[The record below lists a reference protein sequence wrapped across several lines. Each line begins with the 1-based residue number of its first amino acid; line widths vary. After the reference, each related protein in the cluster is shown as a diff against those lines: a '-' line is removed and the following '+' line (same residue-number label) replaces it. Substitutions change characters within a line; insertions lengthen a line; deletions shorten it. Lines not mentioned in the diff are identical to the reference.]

1 MGRFWSVWLT
11 GFLAGPS
18 TAAPVGLALRLPAWA
33 NVLAVSAGAWVS
45 FVIALFAMEWVR
57 RLRGFRHRSRLFAW
71 YSRYSL
77 IARYRRRRRGSENR
91 DSENRD
97 SEDSEARAAKQAARL
112 EKARRMLTRFGP
124 AGFGLVGP
132 ALFGTWVS
140 AVLGS
145 ALGLSRQRLLVWLV
159 VGVTVWA
166 AILVL
171 ASQTVLGWLFT

>member
-33 NVLAVSAGAWVS
+33 TVLAVSASAWLS
-45 FVIALFAMEWVR
+45 FVIALFAMEWLRRVRTRRALRVFRFTLTARLVR
-57 RLRGFRHRSRLFAW
+57 RVRR
-71 YSRYSL
+71 
-77 IARYRRRRRGSENR
+77 AREGDPEERAERDAARR
-91 DSENRD
+91 
-97 SEDSEARAAKQAARL
+97 AARL
-112 EKARRMLTRFGP
+112 EKARRLLTRFGP

-145 ALGLSRQRLLVWLV
+145 ALGLARQRLLAWLV
-159 VGVTVWA
+159 VGATTWSA
-166 AILVL
+166 LLVL
-171 ASQTVLGWLFT
+171 ATHTAFGWLFT

>member
-18 TAAPVGLALRLPAWA
+18 TAAPVGLALRLPPWA

-57 RLRGFRHRSRLFAW
+57 RMRSFRYRPRIRFFAW

-77 IARYRRRRRGSENR
+77 IARYRRRRQASESN
-91 DSENRD
+91 
-97 SEDSEARAAKQAARL
+97 EDSEAREAKHAARL

-145 ALGLSRQRLLVWLV
+145 ALGLGRQRLLVWLV
-159 VGVTVWA
+159 VGVTVWS

-171 ASQTVLGWLFT
+171 AAQTVLGWLFA

>member
-57 RLRGFRHRSRLFAW
+57 RLRGFRYRPRLFAW

-77 IARYRRRRRGSENR
+77 IARYRRRRRER
-91 DSENRD
+91 
-97 SEDSEARAAKQAARL
+97 EDSPARAEKQAKRL

-140 AVLGS
+140 AVMGS
-145 ALGLSRQRLLVWLV
+145 ALGLSRRRLLVWLV
-159 VGVTVWA
+159 VGATVWS

>member
-33 NVLAVSAGAWVS
+33 TVLAVSAGAWAS
-45 FVIALFAMEWVR
+45 FVIALFAMEW
-57 RLRGFRHRSRLFAW
+57 LRGRRSPLRIFRYTLTARL
-71 YSRYSL
+71 
-77 IARYRRRRRGSENR
+77 IRRRRRRVDPAE
-91 DSENRD
+91 
-97 SEDSEARAAKQAARL
+97 RAARDAARMA
-112 EKARRMLTRFGP
+112 KARRLLTRFGP

-145 ALGLSRQRLLVWLV
+145 ALGLARQPLLVWLV
-159 VGVTVWA
+159 VGATTWSA
-166 AILVL
+166 LLVL
-171 ASQTVLGWLFT
+171 ATHTAFGWLFT

>member
-33 NVLAVSAGAWVS
+33 TVLAVSASAAAS
-45 FVIALFAMEWVR
+45 FVIALFAMEWLRRVR
-57 RLRGFRHRSRLFAW
+57 RPRLRFLRHTLTARL
-71 YSRYSL
+71 
-77 IARYRRRRRGSENR
+77 IRRRRMTPAE
-91 DSENRD
+91 
-97 SEDSEARAAKQAARL
+97 RAARNAARM

-145 ALGLSRQRLLVWLV
+145 ALGLGRQRLLVWLV
-159 VGVTVWA
+159 VGVTVWS

-171 ASQTVLGWLFT
+171 ASQTVLGWLFA

>member
-18 TAAPVGLALRLPAWA
+18 TAAPVGLALRLPPWA
-33 NVLAVSAGAWVS
+33 NVLAVSAGAWAS
-45 FVIALFAMEWVR
+45 FLIALFAMEWVR
-57 RLRGFRHRSRLFAW
+57 RFRYRPRLRIFAW

-77 IARYRRRRRGSENR
+77 IARYRRRRRER
-91 DSENRD
+91 
-97 SEDSEARAAKQAARL
+97 EDSEARAAKHAARL

-145 ALGLSRQRLLVWLV
+145 ALGLGRQRLLVWLV
-159 VGVTVWA
+159 VGVTVWS

-171 ASQTVLGWLFT
+171 ASQTVLGWLFA

>member
-1 MGRFWSVWLT
+1 MGRFGSVLLT

-18 TAAPVGLALRLPAWA
+18 TAAPVGLALRLPPWA
-33 NVLAVSAGAWVS
+33 TVLAVSAGAWAS

-57 RLRGFRHRSRLFAW
+57 RLRRYRPRFLRYTLTARL
-71 YSRYSL
+71 
-77 IARYRRRRRGSENR
+77 IRRRR
-91 DSENRD
+91 
-97 SEDSEARAAKQAARL
+97 ARAHDPARQAARL

-145 ALGLSRQRLLVWLV
+145 ALGLARQRLLVWLV
-159 VGVTVWA
+159 VGATVWS

-171 ASQTVLGWLFT
+171 ASHTVLGWLFT

>member
-18 TAAPVGLALRLPAWA
+18 TAAPVGLALRLPPWA

-45 FVIALFAMEWVR
+45 FVIALFAMGWVR
-57 RLRGFRHRSRLFAW
+57 RLRTFHYRPRFFTW

-77 IARYRRRRRGSENR
+77 IARYRRRRRER
-91 DSENRD
+91 
-97 SEDSEARAAKQAARL
+97 EDSEARAAKHAARL

-145 ALGLSRQRLLVWLV
+145 ALGLGRQRLLVWLV
-159 VGVTVWA
+159 VGVTVWS

-171 ASQTVLGWLFT
+171 ASQTVLDWLFT

>member
-1 MGRFWSVWLT
+1 MGRFGSVLLT

-18 TAAPVGLALRLPAWA
+18 TAAPVGLALRLPPWA
-33 NVLAVSAGAWVS
+33 TVLAVSAGAWAS

-57 RLRGFRHRSRLFAW
+57 RLPKFRYRPRFL
-71 YSRYSL
+71 RYTL
-77 IARYRRRRRGSENR
+77 TARYLRRRRER
-91 DSENRD
+91 
-97 SEDSEARAAKQAARL
+97 RADPERQAARL

-145 ALGLSRQRLLVWLV
+145 ALGLARQRLLLWLV
-159 VGVTVWA
+159 VGATVWS

-171 ASQTVLGWLFT
+171 ASHTVLGWLFT

>member
-1 MGRFWSVWLT
+1 MGRFWSVWVT

-33 NVLAVSAGAWVS
+33 TVLAVSAGAWAS
-45 FVIALFAMEWVR
+45 FVIALFAMDWVR
-57 RLRGFRHRSRLFAW
+57 RLRTVRLRYRPRFLRHTFT
-71 YSRYSL
+71 
-77 IARYRRRRRGSENR
+77 ARYLRRRRE
-91 DSENRD
+91 
-97 SEDSEARAAKQAARL
+97 RAADPERQAARM

-145 ALGLSRQRLLVWLV
+145 ALGLSRQRLLLWLV
-159 VGVTVWA
+159 VGATVWS

-171 ASQTVLGWLFT
+171 ASHTVLGWLFT

>member
-1 MGRFWSVWLT
+1 MGRFGSVLLT

-33 NVLAVSAGAWVS
+33 TVLAVSAGAWAS

-57 RLRGFRHRSRLFAW
+57 RLPKFRYRPRFL
-71 YSRYSL
+71 RYTL
-77 IARYRRRRRGSENR
+77 TARYLRRRRER
-91 DSENRD
+91 
-97 SEDSEARAAKQAARL
+97 RADPERQAARL

-145 ALGLSRQRLLVWLV
+145 ALGLARQRLLVWLV
-159 VGVTVWA
+159 VGATVWS

-171 ASQTVLGWLFT
+171 ASHTVLGWLFT

>member
-33 NVLAVSAGAWVS
+33 TVLAVSASAAAS
-45 FVIALFAMEWVR
+45 FVIALFAMEW
-57 RLRGFRHRSRLFAW
+57 LRAL
-71 YSRYSL
+71 
-77 IARYRRRRRGSENR
+77 RRRRRFPIFRYTLTARLIRRRRSRVDPAE
-91 DSENRD
+91 
-97 SEDSEARAAKQAARL
+97 RAARQAARM
-112 EKARRMLTRFGP
+112 EKARRLLTRFGP

-145 ALGLSRQRLLVWLV
+145 ALGLARQRLLVWLV
-159 VGVTVWA
+159 VGATTWSA
-166 AILVL
+166 LLVL
-171 ASQTVLGWLFT
+171 ATHTAFGWLFT

>member
-18 TAAPVGLALRLPAWA
+18 TAAPVGLALRLPPWA
-33 NVLAVSAGAWVS
+33 TVLAVSAGAWAS

-57 RLRGFRHRSRLFAW
+57 RLRKVRLR
-71 YSRYSL
+71 YRPRLLLRYSL
-77 IARYRRRRRGSENR
+77 TARYLRRRRE
-91 DSENRD
+91 
-97 SEDSEARAAKQAARL
+97 RAADPERQAARL

-140 AVLGS
+140 AVLGA
-145 ALGLSRQRLLVWLV
+145 ALGLARQRLLVWLV
-159 VGVTVWA
+159 VGATTWSAV
-166 AILVL
+166 LVL
-171 ASQTVLGWLFT
+171 ASHTVLGWLFA